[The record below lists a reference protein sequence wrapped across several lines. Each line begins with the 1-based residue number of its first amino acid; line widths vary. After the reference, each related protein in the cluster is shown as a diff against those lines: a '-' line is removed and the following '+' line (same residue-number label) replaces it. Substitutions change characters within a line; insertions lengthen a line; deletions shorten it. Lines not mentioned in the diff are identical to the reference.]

1 MKSCISNVIL
11 LHFKYGFTKE
21 FYLGMQKQILTEIE
35 LMLTSTLLPETC
47 HVLGKKI
54 VDGLIVIL
62 CLVQYLLKKGFK
74 MGEGGKCKQN
84 DYFL

>member
-1 MKSCISNVIL
+1 
-11 LHFKYGFTKE
+11 
-21 FYLGMQKQILTEIE
+21 MQKQILTEIE

-62 CLVQYLLKKGFK
+62 CLVQYLLKRDLRWAGRG
-74 MGEGGKCKQN
+74 GEMQTK
-84 DYFL
+84 

>member
-1 MKSCISNVIL
+1 
-11 LHFKYGFTKE
+11 
-21 FYLGMQKQILTEIE
+21 MQKQILTEIE

-62 CLVQYLLKKGFK
+62 CLVQYFLKKGFK

-84 DYFL
+84 DFFCKFVGLPFKFFLLSFAIVCVKIS